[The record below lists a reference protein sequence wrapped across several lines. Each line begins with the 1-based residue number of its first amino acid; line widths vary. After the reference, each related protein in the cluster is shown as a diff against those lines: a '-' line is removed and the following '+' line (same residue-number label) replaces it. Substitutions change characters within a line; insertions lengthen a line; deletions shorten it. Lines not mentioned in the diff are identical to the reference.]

1 LESDPV
7 AALDS
12 AKETFCATHLGVEGN
27 FDDSSFAFVRTNRP
41 RPPVAKKN
49 WPTIGAPV
57 TSVIPA
63 PPTSRADRAIARER
77 IAPSPRSED
86 DET

>member
-1 LESDPV
+1 MCELRAPTVPGE
-7 AALDS
+7 
-12 AKETFCATHLGVEGN
+12 
-27 FDDSSFAFVRTNRP
+27 
-41 RPPVAKKN
+41 PPEWICGDGVAKKNWPAN